1 MAAELTREAIAWKWV
16 HAHEEDREGEMVFR
30 PASHP
35 LPPSRGRV
43 RLELNADGSY
53 VQHAPGPVDA
63 PVASDGEWSLDGDR
77 LVVGDR
83 AWDIA
88 SADRERLVL
97 RP

>member
-1 MAAELTREAIAWKWV
+1 MAGLAGKWV
-16 HAHEEDREGEMVFR
+16 HAHEEDGDGTMVFR

-43 RLELNADGSY
+43 TLDLRADGTY
-53 VQHAPGPVDA
+53 LEHAPGPVDA
-63 PVASDGEWSLDGDR
+63 PVASEGRWSLEGDR

-83 AWDIA
+83 DWEVA
-88 SADRERLVL
+88 SVDGDRLVV

>member
-1 MAAELTREAIAWKWV
+1 VAAELTREAIAGKWV
-16 HAHEEDREGEMVFR
+16 HAHEEDRDGEMVFR

-43 RLELNADGSY
+43 LLELNADGTY

-63 PVASDGEWSLDGDR
+63 PVASDGKWSLERDR

-83 AWDIA
+83 TWEVA
-88 SADRERLVL
+88 SVEPERLVL